1 MYASTI
7 VLALAGA
14 ASILAAPVSDSP
26 AVQAAA
32 AAAAA
37 APAVPLGSCP
47 TWGGIYGAA
56 GINSCCV
63 YSGGPSTCCFNDR
76 PNSVYLPEV
85 NYTYQSCQSIWFAT
99 PANFLTFSNCN
110 TPGINGGGSCA
121 GVPQVTGDHTSS

>member
-63 YSGGPSTCCFNDR
+63 YSGGPVSLHPLRKRKSTTKSNKLTHSFH
-76 PNSVYLPEV
+76 LLTV
-85 NYTYQSCQSIWFAT
+85 NVLLQ
-99 PANFLTFSNCN
+99 
-110 TPGINGGGSCA
+110 
-121 GVPQVTGDHTSS
+121 